1 MEKTVKPDP
10 KYMVK
15 TLWIMLTITGLFLL
29 IAGIMHLI
37 FALEGAPT
45 ESVIIIWII
54 FAGTVLLIWAISW
67 PIVYLWYKNLQYVI
81 YDDRV
86 SIHKGILTKTI
97 QNIPFRAITDFE
109 LVRTLYDRI
118 LNIGS
123 IKIQTAGKSVQSS
136 SMYEGILGGLSEY
149 ESLHTELRNKIKSL
163 HPLGDTPLTTAET
176 TRHSQDFLLKE
187 ILDQLK
193 EINKELKKS

>member
-1 MEKTVKPDP
+1 MEKTVKPDR

-15 TLWIMLTITGLFLL
+15 AVWIMLTITGIFLL

-37 FALEGAPT
+37 FALSGAPN
-45 ESVIIIWII
+45 ESIIITWVI
-54 FAGTVLLIWAISW
+54 FAGTILLIWAISW
-67 PIVYLWYKNLQYVI
+67 PIVYLWYRNLQYVI

-109 LVRTLYDRI
+109 LVRTLYDRG
-118 LNIGS
+118 LNLGS
-123 IKIQTAGKSVQSS
+123 IKIQTAGKSAQSP
-136 SMYEGILGGLSEY
+136 SMYEGVLGGLAEFD
-149 ESLHTELRNKIKSL
+149 SLHTELRNKIKAL
-163 HPLGDTPLTTAET
+163 HPLGDTPLTTADT
-176 TRHSQDFLLKE
+176 PRHSQDFLLKE

-193 EINKELKKS
+193 EIHKELKKG